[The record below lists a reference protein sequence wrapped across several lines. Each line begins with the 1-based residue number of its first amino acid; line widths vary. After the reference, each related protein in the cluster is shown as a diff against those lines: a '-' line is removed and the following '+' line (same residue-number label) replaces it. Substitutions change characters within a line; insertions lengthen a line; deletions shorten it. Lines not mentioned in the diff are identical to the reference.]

1 MLIHKDHRL
10 CKKHLASRIWQRN
23 WSSPLRVAVGIILL
37 YQYDFHSFKVIH
49 SGIIVSKN
57 SQWKADVPPVK
68 ESSIVFRLN
77 QLGCYKNRRPSCSH
91 LQYSIPCRTRP
102 PPQRPPSCP
111 NLLESLCM
119 AVSLFPQ
126 PIEVK
131 ITVGCESA
139 EWLYISKI
147 TGGIYQCH
155 WDTPTGMNW
164 VKWEQCIGQG
174 PLTVTNAPP
183 MATNRS
189 VQIAKGL

>member
-1 MLIHKDHRL
+1 MASSSAIITIGQLISHKSEEGPSCL
-10 CKKHLASRIWQRN
+10 ISNSWTAIRIGTH
-23 WSSPLRVAVGIILL
+23 VV
-37 YQYDFHSFKVIH
+37 DIH
-49 SGIIVSKN
+49 STVSPTVH
-57 SQWKADVPPVK
+57 A
-68 ESSIVFRLN
+68 
-77 QLGCYKNRRPSCSH
+77 H
-91 LQYSIPCRTRP
+91 T
-102 PPQRPPSCP
+102 PQQPLSCP

-119 AVSLFPQ
+119 ALSLFPQ

-147 TGGIYQCH
+147 TGGIYHCH

-174 PLTVTNAPP
+174 ALTVTNAPP

-189 VQIAKGL
+189 VQIARGL

>member
-1 MLIHKDHRL
+1 MI
-10 CKKHLASRIWQRN
+10 ST
-23 WSSPLRVAVGIILL
+23 
-37 YQYDFHSFKVIH
+37 
-49 SGIIVSKN
+49 VSK
-57 SQWKADVPPVK
+57 SSTVASWSARIASGKLMSHQSKKA
-68 ESSIVFRLN
+68 
-77 QLGCYKNRRPSCSH
+77 PSCSVSTN
-91 LQYSIPCRTRP
+91 LTAIRTGAQVVPIYSTVSPAVHAH